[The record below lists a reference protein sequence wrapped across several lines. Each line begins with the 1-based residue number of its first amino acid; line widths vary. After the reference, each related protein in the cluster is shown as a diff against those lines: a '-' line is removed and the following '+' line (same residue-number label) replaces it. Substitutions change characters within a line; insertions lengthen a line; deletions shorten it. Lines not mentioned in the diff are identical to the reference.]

1 MVKEMDLLL
10 APNNEKIII
19 VNVDDSDEIF
29 YNQYVG

>member
-10 APNNEKIII
+10 TPNNEKIII